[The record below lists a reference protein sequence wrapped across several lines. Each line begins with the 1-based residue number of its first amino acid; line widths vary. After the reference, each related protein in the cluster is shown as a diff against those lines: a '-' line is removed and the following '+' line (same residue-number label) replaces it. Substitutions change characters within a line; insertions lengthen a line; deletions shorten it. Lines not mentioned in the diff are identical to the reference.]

1 MNTDMNTKTA
11 RRLDKERVR
20 RQADFERLVRK
31 ASSKV
36 KGRPGQRQSTLARC
50 PFHDDHDPSMS
61 VDFAKGA
68 YHCFACGA
76 GGDIFQWVMRRRQ
89 MSFLE
94 AMAWLAEEFN
104 IEPQG

>member
-1 MNTDMNTKTA
+1 
-11 RRLDKERVR
+11 
-20 RQADFERLVRK
+20 
-31 ASSKV
+31 
-36 KGRPGQRQSTLARC
+36 LARC

-61 VDFAKGA
+61 VDFAKGV
-68 YHCFACGA
+68 YHCFGCKT